1 MGQRV
6 GRAFVAVFNYI
17 TVFKKLFTQPEL
29 EKTFVIAESHF
40 LPNPIQRR
48 LNIFIRRL
56 NIFIKPGNS
65 FKQLQFLK
73 DWDCF
78 EFKASGDE
86 GFMSSVKGIPNI
98 LV

>member
-1 MGQRV
+1 MWARGWE
-6 GRAFVAVFNYI
+6 GLYCCVFNYT
-17 TVFKKLFTQPEL
+17 TVFKKLFTEPKL

-48 LNIFIRRL
+48 LNIFIRA
-56 NIFIKPGNS
+56 GNL

-73 DWDCF
+73 DRDCF
-78 EFKASGDE
+78 EFKASSDK
-86 GFMSSVKGIPNI
+86 GFMSSIKGIPNN